1 MRQRL
6 IALVLLFA
14 VTPFAS
20 ELVEWGVHAATHGDF
35 AHSGDASHEEGPDE
49 HGCTPLLHS
58 CGCHRGAA
66 ATEAREGIVLAP
78 LPASGTGGLPE
89 PAAIGNR
96 LAEPP
101 PLRPPIA

>member
-6 IALVLLFA
+6 IALVLLLA

-20 ELVEWGVHAATHGDF
+20 ELVEWGVHAVTHGDF
-35 AHSGDASHEEGPDE
+35 AHGGDPSHEEGPDE
-49 HGCTPLLHS
+49 HGCTPLLHN
-58 CGCHRGAA
+58 CGCHKGGT
-66 ATEAREGIVLAP
+66 ATEVRECLVLAQRTVI
-78 LPASGTGGLPE
+78 ATSGLPE
-89 PAAIGNR
+89 PDAARNR